1 MRWVTDDHATLA
13 WIYIHERITKQRL
26 FCSDGEGLAHE
37 TSAKIII
44 HGIQHTYIN
53 CQLIQSIVLYS
64 LSRRRPI
71 KGPYV
76 WNANTVISHFISL
89 HVVHSSLYG
98 LLTSLSEV
106 ISLLCVVHSLLYVG
120 LTSLHEVH
128 LTIYEARTSLY
139 PLMIV
144 SLHESFYTCTMYNT
158 IVVLTSKDF

>member
-1 MRWVTDDHATLA
+1 MNELQNKD
-13 WIYIHERITKQRL
+13 

-37 TSAKIII
+37 TSAKIIS

-106 ISLLCVVHSLLYVG
+106 ISLLCVVHSLLYIG

-128 LTIYEARTSLY
+128 LTIYEVHLTIYEVRTSLY